1 MGSPLGQSL
10 AKGFLCFHEQIWL
23 NDCPEDFKPVYCR
36 RLVDDMFSLVRS
48 ADHLEA
54 FASYLNSKHKNIE
67 FKYEKK
73 SNNSLSF
80 LDILISRSD
89 NGFKIFVYLRPTFS
103 GLYSKFNSF
112 IYDQYK
118 IGLIFTLLFIR
129 SFSIVSD
136 FSRFQRIFKESFKG
150 HFKKESVSHQT
161 G

>member
-1 MGSPLGQSL
+1 MGSPLGPSL

-23 NDCPEDFKPVYCR
+23 NDCPECFKPVYCR
-36 RLVDDMFSLVRS
+36 RLVDDIFSLVRS
-48 ADHLEA
+48 TDHLEA
-54 FASYLNSKHKNIE
+54 FGSYLNLKHKNIE

-89 NGFKIFVYLRPTFS
+89 NDFKISVYHRPTFR
-103 GLYSKFNSF
+103 GLYSRFNSF

-118 IGLIFTLLFIR
+118 IGLIFTLLIFR

-136 FSRFQRIFKESFKG
+136 FSRFQRIFKESFKV
-150 HFKKESVSHQT
+150 HFKRESVSHQT